1 MCVDYFCGLR
11 LRYIRKIYLY
21 MAIFSV
27 FVIND
32 NIVMDRR
39 DQTQSVLVP
48 QVAFH
53 SCLTY
58 SFDTENVCTSK
69 DGQL

>member
-1 MCVDYFCGLR
+1 MCVDYFGGLR

-21 MAIFSV
+21 MAIFSL
-27 FVIND
+27 FVMDD

-53 SCLTY
+53 WSDI
-58 SFDTENVCTSK
+58 FI
-69 DGQL
+69 